1 MVALG
6 TPEATLAAMAYAS
19 KFLSE
24 GIRAGASCAIFECS
38 GVEIIATIE
47 EDGEDWNIMLECC
60 SADAIRRNEKTCH
73 LYR

>member
-24 GIRAGASCAIFECS
+24 SIRAGENCTIFEC
-38 GVEIIATIE
+38 GGIEILATIE
-47 EDGEDWNIMLECC
+47 EEDNDWHIMLECC
-60 SADAIRRNEKTCH
+60 SVAAFQRNENTCK
-73 LYR
+73 LYK